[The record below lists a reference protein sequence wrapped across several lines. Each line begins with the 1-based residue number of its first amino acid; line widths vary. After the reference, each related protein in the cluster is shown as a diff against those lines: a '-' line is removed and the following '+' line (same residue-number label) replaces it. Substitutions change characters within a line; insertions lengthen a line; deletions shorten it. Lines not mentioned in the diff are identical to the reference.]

1 MTDYARGT
9 DGRWLS
15 SAERVQRYQAQ
26 NRSQPAKV
34 TEPLRKLSSEQI
46 SEAQEA
52 KRQGKAEA
60 AEKFREPQSPNPWER
75 QRRQLEKTAATPR
88 DFAQLKRFERH
99 AAQWERDNADR
110 LQREAVAETRRSDP
124 AYKNAVEHSDAFLRT
139 IAPDF
144 LAAASN
150 ARGYL
155 EASGD
160 FDGYWAKVSAIE
172 SEVWSREDAKTSEL
186 ALKASASMTE
196 FKEQCDRSNEAAAR
210 LRTAQ
215 SLTGE
220 SE

>member
-1 MTDYARGT
+1 MSDYARGP

-15 SAERVQRYQAQ
+15 SDERIRRYQAQ
-26 NRSQPAKV
+26 NPSQPAKV

-60 AEKFREPQSPNPWER
+60 AEKFREPQSPNHYAR
-75 QRRQLEKTAATPR
+75 QAARLRRTAVTPYDKKQLE
-88 DFAQLKRFERH
+88 RFERL
-99 AAQWERDNADR
+99 AEQWDVDNKAR
-110 LQREAVAETRRSDP
+110 LHREKIAEAKRSDP

-139 IAPDF
+139 INPDF
-144 LAAASN
+144 LASASA

-172 SEVWSREDAKTSEL
+172 SEVWSREDAKTTEL
-186 ALKASASMTE
+186 ALKANASMTE
-196 FKEQCDRSNEAAAR
+196 FKEQCDRSNEAATR

-215 SLTGE
+215 TLTGE